1 MNSNSPSTKFK
12 VLIIGDSSVG
22 KTSLL
27 VQHVEGKFTEEVAG
41 TLGIDYRSN
50 VYIRDGH
57 SYTLQIWDTAG
68 QERFKNVTKAYY
80 RDADAALLVFDVT
93 NEESL
98 RNIPRW
104 YEQLN
109 DQCGRH
115 PGEIV
120 TILVGNKCDM
130 LHHTV
135 DMCQVQDMVSKM
147 GITTYIQTSA
157 KRGER
162 VNEVFDQLLEKLIT
176 RRIPLEKERKQ
187 IVKVTAAERRSS
199 IKKNWC

>member
-1 MNSNSPSTKFK
+1 MNNPSTKFK

-27 VQHVEGKFTEEVAG
+27 LRHVEGKFTEEVAG
-41 TLGIDYRSN
+41 TIGIDYRSN
-50 VYIRDGH
+50 TYIRDGH
-57 SYTLQIWDTAG
+57 SYNLQIWDTAG

-93 NEESL
+93 NPESFK
-98 RNIPRW
+98 NIPQW
-104 YEQLN
+104 YDQLIE
-109 DQCGRH
+109 QCGRH
-115 PGEIV
+115 SGEIV

-130 LHHTV
+130 LQHTV
-135 DMCQVQDMVSKM
+135 DIGQVQEMASKI

-157 KRGER
+157 KKGER

-176 RRIPLEKERKQ
+176 RRIPLEKERNQ
-187 IVKVTAAERRSS
+187 VVKITPERRSS
-199 IKKNWC
+199 TKNWC